1 MRFRHDTPYVVIS
14 IRSPGDSIPKLRFDP
29 FRVARINLAFWDTTP
44 KWEANLD
51 EPVPAMSELDA
62 KRIAKFVASHWGQ
75 RHIVIHCVAGI
86 SRSAGAAAGILD
98 AFSLDP
104 REFESAPYEPN
115 PHVREMVSRELKP
128 HNHPGVPPQLA

>member
-1 MRFRHDTPYVVIS
+1 MRFRHESPYVVIS

-29 FRVARINLAFWDTTP
+29 FRVARINLAFYDTTP

-51 EPVPAMSELDA
+51 DPVAAMSEVEA
-62 KRIAKFVASHWGQ
+62 KRIAQFVAAHWGQ
-75 RHIVIHCVAGI
+75 RHIVIHFVAGI

-104 REFESAPYEPN
+104 SEFESAPYEPN
-115 PHVREMVSRELKP
+115 PHVREMVYRKLMP
-128 HNHPGVPPQLA
+128 HVWP